1 MQKNKIKFI
10 NIAPGP
16 IKTQRLVNL
25 LKKEKHRLKSS
36 KAKCIGK
43 KIPEPDEIGKFVKF
57 VVENQI
63 ISFNGTT
70 ITFDSNLKKR
80 I

>member
-1 MQKNKIKFI
+1 MQKNIKFI

-16 IKTQRLVNL
+16 IKTKRLDNL
-25 LKKEKHRLKSS
+25 LKKEKISLEKFEKEILKS
-36 KAKCIGK
+36 
-43 KIPEPDEIGKFVKF
+43 KIPEPSEIGKFVKF
-57 VVENQI
+57 VIENKI

-70 ITFDSNLKKR
+70 ITFDSNLIKE